1 MYPVGRIA
9 LDLEHLRMFQMLQ
22 VFKQLPHQ
30 PTLHGCIN
38 DCFMVTGI
46 GRDEAEKCCS
56 ALLYHDGSPVFKLKE
71 GPRLAPFCEWKYT
84 FHHPRLSRWRANDEA
99 VNANTKDAFWLRN
112 KASRSYPEPL
122 KEPEGLGRLSDG
134 TVDQAFQVKVAHAV
148 VENEGGLILG
158 AGGTGKSEIIKL
170 FKKEFEAKG
179 YWDPPS
185 KKFPKGRSRVI
196 LCGFTHV
203 AAANLDDGIT
213 VFRTLHRDVRRKRT
227 VFVFDEASMI
237 SLSMWGLIAQ
247 LKFTGNIIVVLGDF
261 DGQFGPIIE
270 ESPDGLPLSRF
281 MLDLVNNLVVY
292 MRMYRRGD
300 DYEHFKF
307 TTSIY
312 PEKLAERNESL
323 HNALLAARRRYPT
336 LGVLCLGTN
345 LVITNRT
352 RVQVNEEVNCWLAP
366 TNSVLVKASEYANLR
381 DANKPQDMRIWEG
394 IVLMARVKGMLKIKT
409 AGGESITLQ
418 NGRRYQVVSIAVT
431 EDGAISGTKFEMAC
445 VNDKDE
451 KVSETF
457 MMSEEDLART
467 MRLTHA
473 FTYYSSQARTIRGEL
488 RLCDAD
494 HRQFSLRHLI
504 VGLGRAPRGDIV
516 QVV

>member
-1 MYPVGRIA
+1 M
-9 LDLEHLRMFQMLQ
+9 
-22 VFKQLPHQ
+22 
-30 PTLHGCIN
+30 
-38 DCFMVTGI
+38 
-46 GRDEAEKCCS
+46 
-56 ALLYHDGSPVFKLKE
+56 
-71 GPRLAPFCEWKYT
+71 
-84 FHHPRLSRWRANDEA
+84 
-99 VNANTKDAFWLRN
+99 
-112 KASRSYPEPL
+112 
-122 KEPEGLGRLSDG
+122 
-134 TVDQAFQVKVAHAV
+134 
-148 VENEGGLILG
+148 
-158 AGGTGKSEIIKL
+158 
-170 FKKEFEAKG
+170 
-179 YWDPPS
+179 
-185 KKFPKGRSRVI
+185 
-196 LCGFTHV
+196 
-203 AAANLDDGIT
+203 
-213 VFRTLHRDVRRKRT
+213 
-227 VFVFDEASMI
+227 FVFDEASMI

-247 LKFTGNIIVVLGDF
+247 LKFTGNIIAVLGDF
-261 DGQFGPIIE
+261 DRQFGPIIE
-270 ESPDGLPLSRF
+270 ESPDGLPFSRF

-381 DANKPQDMRIWEG
+381 DAHKPQDMRIWEG

-431 EDGAISGTKFEMAC
+431 EDDATVFEMAC

-457 MMSEEDLART
+457 MMSDEDLART

-473 FTYYSSQARTIRGEL
+473 FTYFSSQARTIRGEL
-488 RLCDAD
+488 RLCDTD
-494 HRQFSLRHLI
+494 HRHFSLRHLI
-504 VGLGRAPRGDIV
+504 VGLGRAPRGDAV
-516 QVV
+516 QVE